1 MYMYCINYYM
11 CFQDGQTLDSVS
23 GILLSK
29 YPTTLID
36 LTTGEVRHSSL
47 HKHHARRH
55 EALKQHLDT
64 LWKGRKESQVYTSR
78 NLFHAFEDA
87 ESLVNNFLEEV
98 SLGLLESFV
107 TSCIGVIEFVPCF
120 CLSVCRPV
128 SSSAL

>member
-1 MYMYCINYYM
+1 MSNQHFCMDL
-11 CFQDGQTLDSVS
+11 QDGRTLDSVS

-55 EALKQHLDT
+55 EALKQHLDA
-64 LWKGRKESQVYTSR
+64 LWKGRKENQSYPSR

-98 SLGLLESFV
+98 KF
-107 TSCIGVIEFVPCF
+107 
-120 CLSVCRPV
+120 
-128 SSSAL
+128 